1 MIALTLAAMVPLLE
15 GELVGPDAHITSV
28 GIDSRQLSPGGLFV
42 ALRGANHDGHD
53 FIAQAKQQGAAAALV
68 SRPVAVDLL
77 PQLRVADTRLALGR
91 LGAAWRQRFTRPLVA
106 LTGSN
111 GKTTVKEMI
120 AAILRCRGRVLA
132 TTGNLNNDLG
142 VPLTLLRLGDE
153 DYAVVEMGANHVGEI
168 AYLTGL
174 ARPDVA
180 LINNAG
186 PAHLEGFGS
195 LDGVARGK
203 GEIYGG
209 LGPDGVAIINRDDVY
224 ADYWSSLAGERRV
237 IDFGLT
243 RPAQVSGQIL
253 DASCNRFRL
262 RAFRQQIDIELPLPG
277 EHNICNALAAAAAGL
292 AVGAGLEDIKQGLEG
307 MHAVAGRLQRLP
319 GPDGITLIHDAYNAN
334 PASLAAALNTL
345 GGEAGVHW
353 LVLGDM
359 AELGPNAAELHEQA
373 GRQAR
378 QADFQRCF
386 ALGEHSR
393 MAVRSFGPGGVH
405 YDSAEALIQAL
416 RESLAAGP
424 EKPTVLVKGSRS
436 MRMERIVQALIARAD
451 PSGEAHG

>member
-1 MIALTLAAMVPLLE
+1 MITLTLAAMALVLD
-15 GELVGPDAHITSV
+15 GELLGPDARITSI
-28 GIDSRQLSPGGLFV
+28 GIDSRQLSSGGLFV
-42 ALRGANHDGHD
+42 ALQGANHDGHD
-53 FIAQAKQQGAAAALV
+53 FIAQARQQGAAAALV
-68 SRPVAVDLL
+68 SRPVAVDL
-77 PQLRVADTRLALGR
+77 PQLRVADTRLALGC

-132 TTGNLNNDLG
+132 TAGNLNNELG
-142 VPLTLLRLGDE
+142 VPLTLLKLDAE
-153 DYAVVEMGANHVGEI
+153 DYAVIEMGANHGGEI

-186 PAHLEGFGS
+186 PAHLEGFGD

-224 ADYWSSLAGERRV
+224 ADYWSGLVGGRRV
-237 IDFGLT
+237 IGFSLE

-253 DASCNRFRL
+253 EASRNLFRL
-262 RAFRQQIDIELPLPG
+262 SAFGQQLDIELPLPG
-277 EHNICNALAAAAAGL
+277 EHNVRNALAAAAASL
-292 AVGAGLEDIKQGLEG
+292 AAGAGLEDIKRGLEG
-307 MHAVAGRLQRLP
+307 MQAVAGRLQRLP
-319 GPDGITLIHDAYNAN
+319 GPNGITLIHDAYNAN
-334 PASLAAALNTL
+334 PASLAAALSTL
-345 GGEAGVHW
+345 GAEAGVHW

-359 AELGPNAAELHEQA
+359 AELGAKAAELHEQA

-378 QADFQRCF
+378 QAGFQRCF

-393 MAVRSFGPGGVH
+393 RAVQRFGPGGAH
-405 YDSAEALIQAL
+405 YDSADALIQVL
-416 RESLAAGP
+416 RQALAASTD
-424 EKPTVLVKGSRS
+424 KPNVLIKGSRS
-436 MRMERIVQALIARAD
+436 MRMERIVQALITTAD
-451 PSGEAHG
+451 TGREAHG